1 MKDKKYI
8 ILDAEE
14 VDYIDFSRVMQTELG
29 SLRFSVDGSK
39 TFVKYCGD
47 QPDFVFEI
55 TKDLVGKKE
64 YNQKEFL
71 EILKGKEWTRQSSR

>member
-8 ILDAEE
+8 ILDTEE
-14 VDYIDFSRVMQTELG
+14 VDYIDFSQVMQTELG

-39 TFVKYCGD
+39 TFVKYLGD

-55 TKDLVGKKE
+55 TKNLVGKKE
-64 YNQKEFL
+64 YSHKEFL
-71 EILKGKEWTRQSSR
+71 EILKGEEWTRQSSR